1 MVCLTLEALNEAC
14 GLLNDTLERGEHQFG
29 HLCRLVELLETDLLI
44 VDHAGEKEPEAV
56 LLPTLELL
64 RGVIQQQTSVL
75 LEHKA
80 RLKQLMGELSV
91 RPEGALVDALMLY
104 FSRLFA
110 ATKDTVWIEQQE
122 EPEHYTERLV
132 DGMLPSQSI
141 RFLSGEGQL
150 MLGKFTGNTT
160 SWLEM
165 KARLEGHQYWIGELF
180 STLPSGHGLA
190 QPLLLMM
197 QATERR
203 TQRVD
208 DQILY
213 QQALVEL
220 ERIGE
225 SMSGVRGS
233 DRVFSLE
240 KLRLKGL
247 MVSFPEPIME
257 GCE

>member
-1 MVCLTLEALNEAC
+1 MLCLTLEALNEAC
-14 GLLNDTLERGEHQFG
+14 GLLNETLERGEHQFG
-29 HLCRLVELLETDLLI
+29 HLCRLVELLESDLLI

-80 RLKQLMGELSV
+80 RLKQLTAELSV

-110 ATKDTVWIEQQE
+110 ATKDTAWIEQQDKPE
-122 EPEHYTERLV
+122 EYTERLV

-150 MLGKFTGNTT
+150 MLGKFTGKTT

-165 KARLEGHQYWIGELF
+165 KARLEGHQYWISELF
-180 STLPSGHGLA
+180 STLPSGHALA

-203 TQRVD
+203 SQRVD

-213 QQALVEL
+213 QRALSEL
-220 ERIGE
+220 ERIGS

-233 DRVFSLE
+233 ERVFSLE
-240 KLRLKGL
+240 KLRLEAL
-247 MVSFPEPIME
+247 MVSFPESIME